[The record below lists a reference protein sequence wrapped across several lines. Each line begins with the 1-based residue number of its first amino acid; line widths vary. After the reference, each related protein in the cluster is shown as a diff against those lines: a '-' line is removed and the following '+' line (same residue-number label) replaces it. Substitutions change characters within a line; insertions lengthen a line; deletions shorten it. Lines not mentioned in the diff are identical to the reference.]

1 MRTQDLT
8 NTAKFTKLSLRDSFY
23 LDMWGGAT
31 FDVAVR
37 FLHECTWGRLE
48 TLREK
53 VLGVLFQMLLRGA
66 NDKS

>member
-8 NTAKFTKLSLRDSFY
+8 NEGKFYKLSLRDTFSLY
-23 LDMWGGAT
+23 MWVGET
-31 FDVAVR
+31 FDVAVH
-37 FLHECTWGRLE
+37 FLNKFPWGRLE

-53 VLGVLFQMLLRGA
+53 VLGVLFQMLLRRA